1 MEKSKK
7 DSLDGETSN
16 EENQDFSKIVKD
28 FTNDVLLT
36 FPEYSEN
43 LDKDLKVIISK
54 GEDSSDFKPSVEN
67 VKSFIL
73 KLYPNHFFNILYQNE
88 DMFKDTCFLLPGINF
103 KTIWEENISD
113 QTRTTIWKYLQLI
126 LFSVIG
132 DVKNQESFGDTAKLF
147 EAINEDEL
155 KNKLESTINEMQS
168 MFDLSNNPMMPNFDL
183 SNIQHMPNPENIQD
197 HLNGILGGK
206 LGSLAREIAE
216 ETARDLNI
224 DESNPDS
231 VQDVFKQLF
240 KNPGKLMN
248 LVKGVGGKLDQKLKS
263 GELKESELMA
273 EAQEL
278 MKNMKNM
285 PGMENLQ
292 TMMQKMGMNIPN
304 MGKNT
309 KVNYGAMQDQINRKM
324 KMAKVRENAIAK
336 AQEKREQIQKAKE
349 MEEERKKNY
358 KPLTN
363 EELEELVFSIEG
375 EKPEKSARKPQG
387 EANTNAKK
395 KKKKKTKK

>member
-1 MEKSKK
+1 METNKK
-7 DSLDGETSN
+7 KSLDHETKSEN
-16 EENQDFSKIVKD
+16 EKDFAKIVKD
-28 FTNDVLLT
+28 FTNDILLT
-36 FPEYSEN
+36 FPEYMN
-43 LDKDLKVIISK
+43 DLNTDLKNIISIDSNSKDFITSLEKVK
-54 GEDSSDFKPSVEN
+54 G
-67 VKSFIL
+67 FIL
-73 KLYPNHFFNILYQNE
+73 KLYPNHFFNILYQNDE
-88 DMFKDTCFLLPGINF
+88 MFKDTCFLLPGINF
-103 KTIWEENISD
+103 KIIWEDNISD

-155 KNKLESTINEMQS
+155 KSKLESTINEMQT
-168 MFDLSNNPMMPNFDL
+168 MFDLSNNPMMPNFDI
-183 SNIQHMPNPENIQD
+183 SNIQNMPNPENIQD
-197 HLNGILGGK
+197 HLNGVLGGK
-206 LGSLAREIAE
+206 LGNLAREIAE

-224 DESNPDS
+224 DESNTES
-231 VQDVFKQLF
+231 VEDVFKQLF

-285 PGMENLQ
+285 PGMENIQ
-292 TMMQKMGMNIPN
+292 SMMQNMGMNIPN

-309 KVNYGAMQDQINRKM
+309 RVNYGAMQEQLNRKM
-324 KMAKVRENAIAK
+324 RMAKMRENALVK
-336 AQEKREQIQKAKE
+336 SQEKREQLQKTKE
-349 MEEERKKNY
+349 LQAEREKNY
-358 KPLTN
+358 KPMTS

-375 EKPEKSARKPQG
+375 EKPEKSARNPQG
-387 EANTNAKK
+387 SNNTNAKK
-395 KKKKKTKK
+395 KKKKKGKK